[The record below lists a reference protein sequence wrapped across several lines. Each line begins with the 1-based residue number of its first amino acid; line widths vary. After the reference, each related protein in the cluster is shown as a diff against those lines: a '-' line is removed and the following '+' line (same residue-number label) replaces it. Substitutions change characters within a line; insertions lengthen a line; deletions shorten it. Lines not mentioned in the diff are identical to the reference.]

1 MVPRAMKLEELEA
14 FMRLHSLNIPSD
26 ATHLWCACSVETYL
40 QDHINRTSR
49 FCRSPCSH

>member
-26 ATHLWCACSVETYL
+26 ATHLWCARSVETYL

-49 FCRSPCSH
+49 FCRSRV